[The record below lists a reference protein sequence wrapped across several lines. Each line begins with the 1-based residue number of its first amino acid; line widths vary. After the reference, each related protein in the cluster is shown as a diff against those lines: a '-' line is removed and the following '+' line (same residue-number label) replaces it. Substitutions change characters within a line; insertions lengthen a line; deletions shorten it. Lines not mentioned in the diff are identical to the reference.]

1 MIDIDFSTFVQPKR
15 SVNDRIHMLDEVR
28 GLALLLMILYH
39 AGFSMYNI
47 YLLNIGYEILRI
59 MNHFII
65 LVSGAFIL
73 ISGMCSMLSRNIIM
87 RGFKLFIAAI
97 TVYIVTLIATPSFP
111 IKFGILHFLSL
122 AMIIL
127 GLIKPVINK
136 IPVWIGLIVSTVLFL
151 LTYGIQY
158 GELGIPNLLS
168 YALPH
173 WLYETDIFFPIGFH
187 TSTFTSGDYFPFLP
201 WLFLFLF
208 GSFLGVWAKQG
219 KFPKFMYKNRIPPLS
234 FVGRHTLI
242 IYLVHQPVIIGVL
255 LILVN
260 IFHFERM

>member
-1 MIDIDFSTFVQPKR
+1 MIAIDFSTFIKPKQAL
-15 SVNDRIHMLDEVR
+15 NGRIHMLDEVR

-39 AGFSMYNI
+39 AAFSMYNI
-47 YLLNIGYEILRI
+47 YYLNAGYEILKI

-65 LVSGAFIL
+65 LVSGTFIL
-73 ISGMCSMLSRNIIM
+73 ISGICSILSRNIIM
-87 RGFKLFIAAI
+87 RGFKLFIAAMV
-97 TVYIVTLIATPSFP
+97 VYIVTLIATPAFP

-136 IPVWIGLIVSTVLFL
+136 IPVPIGLVASGILFF

-158 GELGIPNLLS
+158 GQLGIPNLLS
-168 YALPH
+168 YTLPSY
-173 WLYETDIFFPIGFH
+173 LYETDLFFPIGFH
-187 TSTFTSGDYFPFLP
+187 TTAFVSGDYFPFLP

-234 FVGRHTLI
+234 FIGRHTLI
-242 IYLVHQPVIIGVL
+242 IYLVHQPVIVGVL
-255 LILVN
+255 WILVN
-260 IFHFERM
+260 IFAL